1 MTARDVS
8 LAAIAGQLASLCS
21 IPNDRLADFVTRDGA
36 CMEVSAV
43 EDPPCWLYNDGTD
56 RELAA
61 RLCEGCPVQAE
72 CLELE
77 LRMNGDLTVGVWGA
91 LCEDDR
97 RALIPH
103 RRRDAKGV
111 EHGLQ

>member
-1 MTARDVS
+1 MVRAGARAQRRFPAF
-8 LAAIAGQLASLCS
+8 L
-21 IPNDRLADFVTRDGA
+21 
-36 CMEVSAV
+36 
-43 EDPPCWLYNDGTD
+43 
-56 RELAA
+56 
-61 RLCEGCPVQAE
+61 PVQAE